1 MNDNLNVL
9 VTEEDG
15 RWDDQVWLT
24 EQANISAMD
33 HSVDVGTEVG

>member
-1 MNDNLNVL
+1 MNDNLNVV

-15 RWDDQVWLT
+15 RWSDDAWLT
-24 EQANISAMD
+24 KQANISAMD